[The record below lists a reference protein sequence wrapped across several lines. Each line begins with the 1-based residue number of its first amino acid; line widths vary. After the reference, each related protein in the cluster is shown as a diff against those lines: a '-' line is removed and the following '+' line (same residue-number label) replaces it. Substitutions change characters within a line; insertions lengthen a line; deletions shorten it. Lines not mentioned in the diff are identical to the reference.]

1 MMTISGLRALGL
13 AALATGLLQAAPVSA
28 ETALNVVMQAP
39 LRTLDPHL
47 STAQIVRTHG
57 FMVFD
62 TLLGM
67 DADYKPQPQMA
78 DYQVSDDGLTYTFTL
93 RDGLKWHDG
102 SPVTAEDCVASL
114 KRWAENDPAGRK
126 MMEYMASIE
135 PASDKVLVL
144 TLARPFGHVLDL
156 LAKPSPVPPFM
167 MPKRLAETPAG
178 EQVTEMVGSGPF
190 KFVAEEYRPGD
201 QAVYVKNPDYRPRT
215 EPASWTA
222 GGKVVNVDKVVWKAM
237 PDMQT
242 SINALQSGD
251 VDLIE
256 QVTIDLLPLLQ
267 MNDEVKYGVIN
278 SLGSQ
283 VTGRFNHRLPPF
295 DNAEVRRAAIYALD
309 QEQLMQTAVGD
320 PEYYTLCA
328 SNYGCEV
335 PLASDAGSEYLTG
348 SAEERMGKAQEILK
362 ASGYAGT
369 PVLMMQPTDLT
380 ILSTQPIVA
389 AERLR
394 EAGFTV
400 EVASMDWATLQSR
413 KNGWQPVAEGG
424 WNMLFPYW
432 GVTGIW
438 NPLVHALLDGSSS
451 DNAWSGWPVSPEIE
465 GLREQYLVAADL
477 NEQKRIAAEIQQ
489 IAYDQGFYYNAGE
502 FQSVAAW
509 RDGITELQPGPI
521 TLFWGVKKPE

>member
-1 MMTISGLRALGL
+1 MTFRFNTFGA
-13 AALATGLLQAAPVSA
+13 AALLAGCLHAMPAFA

-39 LRTLDPHL
+39 LRTLDPIL

-67 DADYKPQPQMA
+67 DAQYNPQPQMA
-78 DYQVSDDGLTYTFTL
+78 DYAVSDDKMTYTFTL

-102 SPVTAEDCVASL
+102 TPVKAEDCVASI
-114 KRWAENDPAGRK
+114 KRWAANDGAGRT
-126 MMEYMASIE
+126 MMGYVGSIE
-135 PASDKVLVL
+135 ATSDKVLVIK
-144 TLARPFGHVLDL
+144 LAKPFAQVLEL

-178 EQVTEMVGSGPF
+178 KPVTEMVGSGPF
-190 KFVAEEYRPGD
+190 RFVAELYRPGD
-201 QAVYVKNPDYRPRT
+201 QAVYVKNKDYKPRS
-215 EPASWTA
+215 EPMSWTA

-256 QVTIDLLPLLQ
+256 QVTIDLLPLLKA
-267 MNDEVKYGVIN
+267 NDEIKTGAIN
-278 SLGSQ
+278 ALGSQ

-295 DNAEVRRAAIYALD
+295 DNPKVRQAAMYALD
-309 QEQLMQTAVGD
+309 QDQLMQTAIGD
-320 PEYYTLCA
+320 SQYYKLCA
-328 SNYGCEV
+328 SVYGCDV
-335 PLASDAGSEYLTG
+335 PLASDAGAEYLKG
-348 SAEERMGKAQEILK
+348 SAKERMAKAKELLK
-362 ASGYAGT
+362 ASGYDGT

-394 EAGFTV
+394 EAGFKV
-400 EVASMDWATLQSR
+400 DVAAMDWATLQSR
-413 KNGWQPVAEGG
+413 KNGSQPVAQGG
-424 WNMLFPYW
+424 WNMLFTYW
-432 GVTGIW
+432 GVSGIW
-438 NPLVHALLDGSSS
+438 NPIVHAMLDASGA
-451 DNAWSGWPVSPEIE
+451 DTAWSGWPKGARVEE
-465 GLREQYLVAADL
+465 LRTAYITAATLD
-477 NEQKRIAAEIQQ
+477 EQKKIAREIQQ
-489 IAYDQGFYYNAGE
+489 IAFDEGFYFNAGE

-509 RDGITELQPGPI
+509 NAKLKNLQPGPL
-521 TLFWGVKKPE
+521 TLFWGVSK

>member
-1 MMTISGLRALGL
+1 MTIPGLRALGW
-13 AALATGLLQAAPVSA
+13 AAIAAGLFQAGPASA
-28 ETALNVVMQAP
+28 ETELNVVMQAP

-67 DADYKPQPQMA
+67 DAEYKPQPQMA
-78 DYQVSDDGLTYTFTL
+78 DYEISDDGLTYTFTL
-93 RDGLKWHDG
+93 RDGLTWHDG

-114 KRWAENDPAGRK
+114 KRWADNDAAGRK
-126 MMEYMASIE
+126 MMEYVASIE
-135 PASDKVLVL
+135 PSSDKVLVL
-144 TLARPFGHVLDL
+144 TLAKPFGHVLEL

-167 MPKRLAETPAG
+167 MPKRLAETPPG
-178 EQVTEMVGSGPF
+178 EQVEEMIGSGPF
-190 KFVAEEYRPGD
+190 RFVAEEYRPGD
-201 QAVYVKNPDYRPRT
+201 RAVYVRNEDYQPRS

-222 GGKVVNVDKVVWKAM
+222 GGKVVHVDKVVWQAM

-256 QVTIDLLPLLQ
+256 QVAIDLLPLLQ
-267 MNDEVKYGVIN
+267 MNDEVQIGTIN
-278 SLGSQ
+278 PLGSQ

-295 DNAEVRRAAIYALD
+295 DNADIRRAAMYALD

-328 SNYGCEV
+328 SDYGCEV
-335 PLASDAGSEYLTG
+335 PLASDAGSEYLAG
-348 SAEERMGKAQEILK
+348 SADERMAKAQELLQS
-362 ASGYAGT
+362 AGYDGT

-400 EVASMDWATLQSR
+400 DVASMDWATLQSR

-424 WNMLFPYW
+424 WNMLFTYW

-438 NPLVHALLDGSSS
+438 DPLVHALLDGSGD

-465 GLREQYLVAADL
+465 ALRADYLVATDL
-477 NEQKRIAAEIQQ
+477 DEQKRLAAEIQQ

-509 RDGITELQPGPI
+509 RNEISEIQPGPI
-521 TLFWGVKKPE
+521 TLFWGVQKSE

>member
-1 MMTISGLRALGL
+1 MTFRFKTFGM
-13 AALATGLLQAAPVSA
+13 AALLAGSLHAMPAFA

-39 LRTLDPHL
+39 LRTLDPIL

-67 DADYKPQPQMA
+67 DAKYAPQPQMA
-78 DYQVSDDGLTYTFTL
+78 DYAVSADKMTYTFTL

-102 SPVTAEDCVASL
+102 TPVTAADCVASL
-114 KRWAENDPAGRK
+114 KRWAANDGAGRT
-126 MMEYMASIE
+126 MMTYVASIE
-135 PASDKVLVL
+135 ATSDKVLVIK
-144 TLARPFGHVLDL
+144 LAKPFGQVLDL

-178 EQVTEMVGSGPF
+178 QQVTEMVGSGPF
-190 KFVAEEYRPGD
+190 KFVADQYRPGD
-201 QAVYVKNPDYRPRT
+201 QAVYVKNTDYKPRA
-215 EPASWTA
+215 EPMSWTA

-256 QVTIDLLPLLQ
+256 QVTIDLLPLLKA
-267 MNDEVKYGVIN
+267 NDEIKTGAIN
-278 SLGSQ
+278 ALGSQ

-295 DNAEVRRAAIYALD
+295 DNPKVRQAAMYALD
-309 QEQLMQTAVGD
+309 QDQLMQTAIGD
-320 PEYYTLCA
+320 SQYYKLCA
-328 SNYGCEV
+328 SVYGCDV
-335 PLASDAGSEYLTG
+335 PLASDAGAEYLKG
-348 SAEERMGKAQEILK
+348 SAKERMAKAKELLK
-362 ASGYAGT
+362 ASGYDGT

-394 EAGFTV
+394 EAGFKV
-400 EVASMDWATLQSR
+400 DVAAMDWATLQSR
-413 KNGWQPVAEGG
+413 KNGSQPVAQGG
-424 WNMLFPYW
+424 WNMLFTYW
-432 GVTGIW
+432 GVSGIW
-438 NPLVHALLDGSSS
+438 NPTVHALLDGSGKDS
-451 DNAWSGWPVSPEIE
+451 AWSGWPQSVRIE
-465 GLREQYLVAADL
+465 ELRTAYLTAPTLD
-477 NEQKRIAAEIQQ
+477 EQKKIAREIQQ
-489 IAYDQGFYYNAGE
+489 IAFDEGFYFNAGE

-509 RDGITELQPGPI
+509 GARLKNLQPGPL
-521 TLFWGVKKPE
+521 TLFWGVSK

>member
-1 MMTISGLRALGL
+1 MTISGLRALGM
-13 AALATGLLQAAPVSA
+13 AAVAAGWMQAGPALA

-57 FMVFD
+57 FMIFD

-67 DADYKPQPQMA
+67 DADYQPQPQMA

-102 SPVTAEDCVASL
+102 SDVTAEDCVASL
-114 KRWAENDPAGRK
+114 KRWAANDAAGGT
-126 MMEYMASIE
+126 MMDYVASIE
-135 PASDKVLVL
+135 ATSDKVLVL
-144 TLARPFGHVLDL
+144 TLAQPFGHVLEL

-167 MPKRLAETPAG
+167 MPKRLAEIPAG
-178 EQVTEMVGSGPF
+178 EQVTEMIGSGPF
-190 KFVAEEYRPGD
+190 RFVAEEYRPGD
-201 QAVYVKNPDYRPRT
+201 QAVYIRNEDYVPRS
-215 EPASWTA
+215 EPMSWTA

-256 QVTIDLLPLLQ
+256 QVAIDLLPLLQ
-267 MNDEVKYGVIN
+267 MNGEVEYGVLN
-278 SLGSQ
+278 PLGIQ

-295 DNAEVRRAAIYALD
+295 DNADVRRAAMYALD
-309 QEQLMQTAVGD
+309 QEQLMQTAIGD
-320 PEYYTLCA
+320 PEYYTLCVSA
-328 SNYGCEV
+328 YGCEV
-335 PLASDAGSEYLTG
+335 PLASDAGAEFLTG
-348 SAEERMGKAQEILK
+348 NAEERMAKAKELL
-362 ASGYAGT
+362 AGSGYDGT
-369 PVLMMQPTDLT
+369 SVLMMQPTDLT

-424 WNMLFPYW
+424 WNMLFTYW

-438 NPLVHALLDGSSS
+438 NPLVHALLDGSGD

-465 GLREQYLVAADL
+465 ALRKEYLVSGDL
-477 NEQKRIAAEIQQ
+477 EDQKRIASEIQS
-489 IAYDQGFYYNAGE
+489 IAYDQGFYFNAGE
-502 FQSVAAW
+502 AKTVAAW
-509 RDGITELQPGPI
+509 SKGIADLQPGPI
-521 TLFWGVKKPE
+521 MLFWGVTKPE